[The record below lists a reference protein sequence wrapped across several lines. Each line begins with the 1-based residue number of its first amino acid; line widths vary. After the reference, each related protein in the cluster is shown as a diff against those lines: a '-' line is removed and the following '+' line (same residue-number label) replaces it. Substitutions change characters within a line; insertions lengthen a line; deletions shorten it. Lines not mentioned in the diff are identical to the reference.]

1 MEKRKQR
8 KVLGAKDCLVS
19 VREGSVL
26 IPSLSNMVK
35 NDCGGKNPQLKAGAR
50 LASCLLAACCLL
62 RFGFGGLAQNYQF
75 SSFCLGELGGH
86 HVLAWLLSLYYV
98 TSDESLN

>member
-50 LASCLLAACCLL
+50 LASCCLLA
-62 RFGFGGLAQNYQF
+62 
-75 SSFCLGELGGH
+75 
-86 HVLAWLLSLYYV
+86 
-98 TSDESLN
+98 

>member
-1 MEKRKQR
+1 MTVVERTLSSK
-8 KVLGAKDCLVS
+8 LGPGLLLACL
-19 VREGSVL
+19 
-26 IPSLSNMVK
+26 
-35 NDCGGKNPQLKAGAR
+35 
-50 LASCLLAACCLL
+50 LLAACLGL
-62 RFGFGGLAQNYQF
+62 VLGGLAQNYQF

>member
-62 RFGFGGLAQNYQF
+62 RFGFGGAGPKLPILLFLPGRAGRTPCTCLAF
-75 SSFCLGELGGH
+75 
-86 HVLAWLLSLYYV
+86 VPLLC
-98 TSDESLN
+98 DFR

>member
-35 NDCGGKNPQLKAGAR
+35 KDCGGKNPQLKAGAR
-50 LASCLLAACCLL
+50 LASCCLFLACLGL
-62 RFGFGGLAQNYQF
+62 VWGGWPGTTN
-75 SSFCLGELGGH
+75 SPFCLGELGVH
-86 HVLAWLLSLYYV
+86 HVLAWLLFLYYV
-98 TSDESLN
+98 TSDEPLN